1 MQITYLSD
9 PQEKKQ
15 IAQTILADLPE
26 WFGLPESTADYIE
39 KSAYQEMIVVENKGF
54 LTLVKTSPATAEIY
68 VMGVLKADHHQ
79 GIGSQ
84 LIQEAIRWCQRE
96 SMAFLQVKTLAE
108 THPDQYYQRT
118 RNFYRSMGF
127 LPVETFPTLWGA
139 ENPCLLMIQAVPPW
153 ENTRIP

>member
-96 SMAFLQVKTLAE
+96 SMAFL
-108 THPDQYYQRT
+108 
-118 RNFYRSMGF
+118 
-127 LPVETFPTLWGA
+127 
-139 ENPCLLMIQAVPPW
+139 
-153 ENTRIP
+153 

>member
-96 SMAFLQVKTLAE
+96 SMAFLQVKKQTDWWTVQKTCSTESHQATASRTLK
-108 THPDQYYQRT
+108 TKPL
-118 RNFYRSMGF
+118 N
-127 LPVETFPTLWGA
+127 
-139 ENPCLLMIQAVPPW
+139 
-153 ENTRIP
+153 

>member
-84 LIQEAIRWCQRE
+84 LIKKPSVGANEKVW
-96 SMAFLQVKTLAE
+96 
-108 THPDQYYQRT
+108 P
-118 RNFYRSMGF
+118 FYRLRHWQRRIQTNTINVHEVFMRRWVFCLSKH
-127 LPVETFPTLWGA
+127 FPPFGERKIHA
-139 ENPCLLMIQAVPPW
+139 C
-153 ENTRIP
+153 

>member
-108 THPDQYYQRT
+108 THPDQHYQRT
-118 RNFYRSMGF
+118 RSFYEAMVFFCLSKH
-127 LPVETFPTLWGA
+127 FPPFGERKIHA
-139 ENPCLLMIQAVPPW
+139 C
-153 ENTRIP
+153 

>member
-54 LTLVKTSPATAEIY
+54 
-68 VMGVLKADHHQ
+68 
-79 GIGSQ
+79 
-84 LIQEAIRWCQRE
+84 
-96 SMAFLQVKTLAE
+96 
-108 THPDQYYQRT
+108 
-118 RNFYRSMGF
+118 
-127 LPVETFPTLWGA
+127 
-139 ENPCLLMIQAVPPW
+139 
-153 ENTRIP
+153 